1 MGVVLRFGYAPLR
14 GFIETIGAIVLLLRR
29 TIVSA
34 LTPPFNYGPEL
45 VDQFLFALRLGW
57 FPMIL
62 ASLAFTYEPAGIEV
76 DNFLNPYPTACRA
89 GLPATSEGRESL
101 GPDRRRRGV
110 TLVGMEATGVYWK
123 TVFQALEDRFECW
136 LLNAHHLRNV
146 RVALPRR
153 RDNLAGR
160 PRRRR

>member
-29 TIVSA
+29 PVVSA

-62 ASLAFTYEPAGIEV
+62 ASLAFTYEPAGIEGG
-76 DNFLNPYPTACRA
+76 NFLNHYPTGTRSRCPT
-89 GLPATSEGRESL
+89 PATA
-101 GPDRRRRGV
+101 
-110 TLVGMEATGVYWK
+110 ATADCSASSSSA
-123 TVFQALEDRFECW
+123 T
-136 LLNAHHLRNV
+136 
-146 RVALPRR
+146 
-153 RDNLAGR
+153 
-160 PRRRR
+160 